1 MFRPAVTFA
10 LVTLSQIVCNPAVM
24 AAEPGQPS
32 RPSPSAAPPAAA
44 QPAAPAPSA
53 TAPAA
58 APSNDRITAAIIVRE
73 LKALGHSADVDTDDS
88 GDPRVNMSIDG
99 FNWSIYFYDCAAGAR
114 DERQCVSYQFYSGYT
129 LKQAAS
135 LDVIN
140 KWNTEQRYAKAYT
153 YVQRNGS
160 HSARIEI
167 DVRSGGTG
175 ADPARTF
182 RIHFN
187 IMKDKVAQFRKIV
200 GVR

>member
-1 MFRPAVTFA
+1 MFRPAAIFA
-10 LVTLSQIVCNPAVM
+10 LVTLSQIACNQVAI

-32 RPSPSAAPPAAA
+32 KPSPSAPS
-44 QPAAPAPSA
+44 AAPTAA
-53 TAPAA
+53 APAA
-58 APSNDRITAAIIVRE
+58 APSTDRITAAIIVRE

-99 FNWSIYFYDCAAGAR
+99 YDWSIYFYDCAAGAR
-114 DERQCVSYQFYSGYT
+114 DDRQCVSYQFYSGYT
-129 LKQAAS
+129 LKQPAS
-135 LDVIN
+135 PDVIN

-167 DVRSGGTG
+167 DVRAAGTG

-182 RIHFN
+182 RIHFD
-187 IMKDKVAQFRKIV
+187 IMKDKAAQFRKIV